1 MSFLSAKGL
10 NVDLGKWPV
19 LHDVAFDCGR
29 GELLGLIGPNG
40 AGKTTLLRALGGLI
54 PFRGTVDIDGKALPG
69 LSRRTLARMVAY
81 VAQGHVVHWPV
92 AAEDAVRLGR
102 LPHRG
107 ASGDAA
113 STDAHAVS
121 KAMERADVSQFAGRN
136 VLSLSEGER
145 ARVLLARALAV
156 EAPILLVD
164 EPIASLDPY
173 HQLQIMEVLR
183 AYAHEGALV
192 IAVLH
197 DLTLAARFC
206 DRLILLDGGRVA
218 GCGDPDSVLTEE
230 TLRQAYRVRAAR
242 GEHGEG
248 RYIIPWDRTDAGSAE
263 GP

>member
-1 MSFLSAKGL
+1 MSFLSAKDL

-19 LHDVAFDCGR
+19 LHDVAFACER

-54 PFRGTVDIDGKALPG
+54 PFNGYIDIDGQSLAG
-69 LSRRTLARMVAY
+69 FSRRALARIVAY
-81 VAQGHVVHWPV
+81 VAQGHIVHWPV
-92 AAEDAVRLGR
+92 NAEQAVELGR

-107 ASGDAA
+107 ASGETAREDVQ
-113 STDAHAVS
+113 AV
-121 KAMERADVSQFAGRN
+121 KRAMQRADVTDFAGRN

-173 HQLQIMEVLR
+173 HQLQIMEVLQ
-183 AYAHEGALV
+183 AYARDGGLV

-206 DRLILLDGGRVA
+206 DRLILLNGGRVA
-218 GCGDPDSVLTEE
+218 GCGVPENVLTEK
-230 TLRQAYRVRAAR
+230 TLEEAYRVRAAR
-242 GEHGEG
+242 GVHGTG
-248 RYIIPWDRTDAGSAE
+248 RYIIPWERTDGE
-263 GP
+263 GPQNP

>member
-1 MSFLSAKGL
+1 MSFLSAKDL
-10 NVDLGKWPV
+10 NVELGKWPV
-19 LHDVAFDCGR
+19 LHDVGFETGR

-54 PFRGTVDIDGKALPG
+54 PFKGYIEINGEALSG
-69 LSRRTLARMVAY
+69 FSRQTLSQTVAY
-81 VAQGHVVHWPV
+81 VAQGHIVHWPV
-92 AAEDAVRLGR
+92 SAEQTVGLGR

-107 ASGDAA
+107 MSGEAVREDARA
-113 STDAHAVS
+113 IER
-121 KAMERADVSQFAGRN
+121 AMDRADVTQFADRN

-173 HQLQIMEVLR
+173 HQLQIMEVLQ
-183 AYAHEGALV
+183 AYAHDGALV

-206 DRLILLDGGRVA
+206 DRLILLNRGRVA
-218 GCGDPDSVLTEE
+218 GCGLPEIVLTERSLDE
-230 TLRQAYRVRAAR
+230 TYRITAAQ
-242 GEHGEG
+242 GEHGAN
-248 RYIIPWDRTDAGSAE
+248 RYIIPWQRTDGE
-263 GP
+263 RLQKP